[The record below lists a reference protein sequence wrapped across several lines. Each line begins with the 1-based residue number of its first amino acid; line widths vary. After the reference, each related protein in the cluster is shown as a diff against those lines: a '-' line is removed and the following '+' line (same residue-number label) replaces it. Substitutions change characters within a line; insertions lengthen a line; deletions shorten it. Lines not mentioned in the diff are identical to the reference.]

1 MNWSLHWFI
10 DTNPVRQPDRKS
22 LKEQEA
28 ARSEVLGIAVEWQH
42 DRHDDNFTQ
51 KGNFCPLLA
60 GGTPK
65 IPTATPAG
73 GPAPAPR
80 PRAWLR
86 GEGGVVQPAGVQEGP
101 GPGPGS
107 CRSQ

>member
-1 MNWSLHWFI
+1 MNGSLHWFI
-10 DTNPVRQPDRKS
+10 DTNTVRHPDMKS

-42 DRHDDNFTQ
+42 DRHDNFTQ
-51 KGNFCPLLA
+51 KGNFCP
-60 GGTPK
+60 TPGWS
-65 IPTATPAG
+65 PTATPAG
-73 GPAPAPR
+73 GPAPTPR

-101 GPGPGS
+101 VPGPGS